1 MAFHTALLADI
12 GGTNTRFALL
22 DSDGT
27 IGVPAVFPTSA
38 HATLEAA
45 IQDWMTET
53 GHRPDA
59 AALAVAGPVTGDSV
73 TLTNHPWRF
82 SIRDLA
88 SRFGFTAITVANDVA
103 AIARALPELPET
115 AFRPLKQGTANPAA
129 ARLVVAPGTGLG
141 VAALLPA
148 GLPAGTGFHVVS
160 SEGGHV
166 TLAARDAAEAALLEK
181 LRSGAPAGD
190 GHLSAEDVLAAP
202 GLARLYRALSGRD
215 TAPEEVTAAALA
227 GETDASAATAA
238 YCAMLGGVAGDLAMT
253 FDARGG
259 VVIAGDLP
267 GRMGPAFDGDG
278 FIRRFTDKGPFAAY
292 LQAIPVSLLDAPFPA
307 LAGLAALLRDQPLGD
322 QPLGDQPKRPV
333 T

>member
-1 MAFHTALLADI
+1 
-12 GGTNTRFALL
+12 
-22 DSDGT
+22 
-27 IGVPAVFPTSA
+27 
-38 HATLEAA
+38 
-45 IQDWMTET
+45 
-53 GHRPDA
+53 
-59 AALAVAGPVTGDSV
+59 SV

-103 AIARALPELPET
+103 AIARALPELPAG

-129 ARLVVAPGTGLG
+129 ARRVVARGTGLG

-148 GLPAGTGFHVVS
+148 GLPPGTGFHVVS

-238 YCAMLGGVAGDLAMT
+238 YCAML
-253 FDARGG
+253 
-259 VVIAGDLP
+259 
-267 GRMGPAFDGDG
+267 
-278 FIRRFTDKGPFAAY
+278 
-292 LQAIPVSLLDAPFPA
+292 
-307 LAGLAALLRDQPLGD
+307 
-322 QPLGDQPKRPV
+322 
-333 T
+333 